1 MAHRVSV
8 DELDPEMQQRIARA
22 PLPTKGNLRMR
33 RCRITQLFKFAVMNL
48 RMVDIVIREKL
59 HK

>member
-8 DELDPEMQQRIARA
+8 DELDPEIQERIARA

-33 RCRITQLFKFAVMNL
+33 TCHITQLFKFAIMNL
-48 RMVDIVIREKL
+48 RIMDIVIREKL

>member
-8 DELDPEMQQRIARA
+8 DELDPEAQERIAHA
-22 PLPTKGNLRMR
+22 PLPTKGNLRLR
-33 RCRITQLFKFAVMNL
+33 RCLPFQFGKFVVMNL
-48 RMVDIVIREKL
+48 RIMDIIMREKL